1 MTHSNKEK
9 RSFKSQFKEAMVF
22 LAIIVGVIAFFVSA
36 AAYNFDPGEVFP
48 MLFGFIVI
56 FSIGI
61 AVVAF
66 VAAIVIRLFG
76 LLFGKR

>member
-22 LAIIVGVIAFFVSA
+22 LAIIIGVIAFSISA
-36 AAYNFDPGEVFP
+36 AVYDFDPSKVFQ
-48 MLFGFIVI
+48 MLFGFVVI

-61 AVVAF
+61 AGVAF
-66 VAAIVIRLFG
+66 VAAIVIKLFG